1 MFFILHVQ
9 SLSACMWVSGEDVR
23 VGERMVVR
31 AVGGL
36 QPDGSFLVRR
46 IHADRCVLW
55 QQKMALAHIS
65 NSL

>member
-1 MFFILHVQ
+1 
-9 SLSACMWVSGEDVR
+9 MWVSGEDVR